1 MMASIKES
9 KEFLESKLAGFK
21 PEVALIVGS
30 GLSGAVDAMEKP
42 LKIPYG
48 DVPNFPKTSVTGHAG
63 EMRFGEWG
71 GKKVMALCGRVH
83 LYEGRSVA
91 EVVYPVHVVDA
102 LGVKVLVVTN
112 AAGGINPQ
120 FNPGDLMLIEDHIN
134 HLGVNPLVGGVNNEG
149 GVKFL
154 DMTQAYTARLREK
167 LEKTAEELQIPVR
180 RGVYAATLGPSYET
194 PAEVKAFA
202 WQGAD
207 AVGMS
212 TVPEVILARYH
223 NIEVLGLSCI
233 TNLAA
238 GISAKKLSHEEVL
251 EVGKAAQGKL
261 GKLLSGFFAAL

>member
-1 MMASIKES
+1 MTPTIKES

-30 GLSGAVDAMEKP
+30 GLSGICDALATP
-42 LKIPYG
+42 IIVPYA
-48 DVPNFPKTSVTGHAG
+48 DVPHFPSANVPGHPG
-63 EMRFGEWG
+63 RMLFGELA
-71 GKKVMALCGRVH
+71 GKKLMVLCGRAH
-83 LYEGRSVA
+83 LYEGASVA
-91 EVVYPVHVVDA
+91 EVVYPIHVVDS
-102 LGVKVLVVTN
+102 LGIKLLVVTN

-120 FNPGDLMLIEDHIN
+120 FNPGDLMIIEDHIN
-134 HLGVNPLVGGVNNEG
+134 HLGVNPLVGGVNGEG

-154 DMTQAYTARLREK
+154 DMSQAYSTRLREK
-167 LEKTAEELQIPVR
+167 LDKAAEDIAMPLR

-212 TVPEVILARYH
+212 TVPEVIMARYH
-223 NIEVLGLSCI
+223 NIEVAGISCI

-238 GISAKKLSHEEVL
+238 GVSAKKLSHEEVL
-251 EVGKAAQGKL
+251 EVGKMAV
-261 GKLLSGFFAAL
+261 GKLLKLLTKFLASL

>member
-1 MMASIKES
+1 MATIKES
-9 KEFLESKLAGFK
+9 KEFLESKLDGFK
-21 PEVALIVGS
+21 PEVALIAGS
-30 GLSGAVDAMEKP
+30 GLSGVADALEKP
-42 LKIPYG
+42 LKIQYA
-48 DVPNFPKTSVTGHAG
+48 DVPHFPNTNVAGHAG
-63 EMRFGEWG
+63 EIRFGMWG
-71 GKKVMALCGRVH
+71 GKRVMALCGRVH

-102 LGVKVLVVTN
+102 LGVKVLIVTN

-134 HLGVNPLVGGVNNEG
+134 HLGVNPLVGGVNADGE
-149 GVKFL
+149 VKFL
-154 DMTQAYTARLREK
+154 DMSLAYSTRLREK
-167 LEKTAEELQIPVR
+167 LEKAAEELQILVR
-180 RGVYAATLGPSYET
+180 RGTYAATLGPSYET

-238 GISAKKLSHEEVL
+238 GISGKKLSHEEVL
-251 EVGKAAQGKL
+251 EVGKLAQGKL
-261 GKLLSGFFAAL
+261 AKLLGGFLTAL

>member
-1 MMASIKES
+1 MLATVKES

-21 PEVALIVGS
+21 PDVALVVGS
-30 GLSGAVDAMEKP
+30 GLGAVAASLEKP
-42 LKIPYG
+42 VTIPYA
-48 DVPNFPKTSVTGHAG
+48 DVPHFPKPGVLGHAG
-63 EMRFGEWG
+63 QMLFGECS
-71 GKKVMALCGRVH
+71 GKKVMVLCGRTH
-83 LYEGRSVA
+83 LYEGKSVS
-91 EVVYPVHVVDA
+91 EVVYPIHVVDA

-120 FNPGDLMLIEDHIN
+120 FNPADLMIIEDHIN
-134 HLGVNPLVGGVNNEG
+134 HLGVNPLVGGINGDGDVR
-149 GVKFL
+149 FL
-154 DMTQAYTARLREK
+154 DMTQAYSTRLREK
-167 LEKTAEELQIPVR
+167 LENAAEKLPMPLR

-223 NIEVLGLSCI
+223 NIEVLGISCI

-238 GISAKKLSHEEVL
+238 GISGKKLSHEEVL
-251 EVGKAAQGKL
+251 EVGKVGAGKL
-261 GKLLSGFFAAL
+261 IKLLTGFLAEL

>member
-1 MMASIKES
+1 MATIKES
-9 KEFLESKLAGFK
+9 KEFLESKLDGFK
-21 PEVALIVGS
+21 PEVALIIGS
-30 GLSGAVDAMEKP
+30 GLSGAADPMEKP
-42 LKIPYG
+42 VKIPYS
-48 DVPNFPKTSVTGHAG
+48 DIPHFPTTNVTGHAG
-63 EMRFGEWG
+63 EIRCGMWG

-83 LYEGRSVA
+83 LYEGRSVE
-91 EVVYPVHVVDA
+91 EVVYPVHAVDA
-102 LGVKVLVVTN
+102 LGVKVLIVTN

-134 HLGVNPLVGGVNNEG
+134 HLGVNPLVGGVNGDG

-154 DMTQAYTARLREK
+154 DMSLAYSTRLREK
-167 LEKTAEELQIPVR
+167 LEKAAEELQILVR
-180 RGVYAATLGPSYET
+180 RGTYAATLGPSYET

-212 TVPEVILARYH
+212 TVPEVIIARYH

-251 EVGKAAQGKL
+251 EVGKASQGKL
-261 GKLLSGFFAAL
+261 GKLLTGFLAAL